1 MNNSDSKDPENM
13 LAAIAALPSNLKD
26 AWELGLSLP
35 LPDFPKISKII
46 ISGMG
51 GSAIGGDLFGSYLSA
66 FAKIPVISH
75 RGYDLTSWAR
85 GRETLVIC
93 SSHSGNTEETLSSF
107 HLALEQ
113 NCSLL
118 TISTGGKLEEEAQA
132 RGISHW
138 KFKHQGQPRT
148 AIGWSFSLLLALA
161 ERLGIVQNQREAVEQ
176 AYALMIT
183 QNERFH
189 PDIPVMKNE
198 TRRLAGQ
205 LLERNIM
212 IFASGELEVIAR
224 RWKTQINENA
234 KAWASFE
241 GIPEMNHN
249 TLAGLVYPDFLFE
262 KSSAIFLRSNFDHP
276 RNQLRIDLSMQA
288 FLEAGIAVD
297 SVKAQGNGRLAE
309 MFSLLQFGDYLS
321 YYLALDYGVDPT
333 PIEALNR
340 LKRALSQN

>member
-1 MNNSDSKDPENM
+1 MNNSELKDPENM
-13 LAAIAALPSNLKD
+13 LAAIAALPSNLKN

-35 LPDFPKISKII
+35 LPGFPKINKII

-51 GSAIGGDLFGSYLSA
+51 GSAIGGDLFGNYLSPI
-66 FAKIPVISH
+66 AKVPVISH
-75 RGYDLTSWAR
+75 RGYGLPAWAE
-85 GRETLVIC
+85 GEETLVIC
-93 SSHSGNTEETLSSF
+93 SSHSGNTEETLNSF
-107 HLALEQ
+107 QLALEQ

-118 TISTGGKLEEEAQA
+118 TISTGGKLEQEAEA
-132 RGISHW
+132 RGITHW
-138 KFKHQGQPRT
+138 KFSHRGQPRT
-148 AIGWSFSLLLALA
+148 AIGWSFGLLLALA
-161 ERLGIVQNQREAVEQ
+161 ERLGIVQNQAEAVEQ
-176 AYALMIT
+176 ACALMLD
-183 QNERFH
+183 QSARFN
-189 PDIPVMKNE
+189 PVVPVMKNE

-205 LLERNIM
+205 LLQRNIM
-212 IFASGELEVIAR
+212 IFAPGELEVIAR

-249 TLAGLVYPDFLFE
+249 TLEALLYPDFLFE
-262 KSSAIFLRSNFDHP
+262 KSSAIFLRSSFDHP
-276 RNQLRIDLSMQA
+276 RNQLRIDLSIQA

-297 SVKAQGNGRLAE
+297 SVRAQGDGRLAE

-340 LKRALSQN
+340 LKQAISES

>member
-1 MNNSDSKDPENM
+1 MNNSELKDPENM
-13 LAAIAALPSNLKD
+13 LAAIAALPSNLKN

-35 LPDFPKISKII
+35 LPDFPKINKII

-51 GSAIGGDLFGSYLSA
+51 GSAIGGDLFGNYLSPI
-66 FAKIPVISH
+66 AKVPVISH
-75 RGYDLTSWAR
+75 RGYGLPAWAE
-85 GRETLVIC
+85 GEETLVIC
-93 SSHSGNTEETLSSF
+93 SSHSGNTEETLNSF
-107 HLALEQ
+107 QLALEQ

-118 TISTGGKLEEEAQA
+118 TISTGGKLEQEAKA
-132 RGISHW
+132 RGITHW
-138 KFKHQGQPRT
+138 KFSHRGQPRT
-148 AIGWSFSLLLALA
+148 AIGWSFGLLLTLA
-161 ERLGIVQNQREAVEQ
+161 ERLGIVQNQAEAVEQ
-176 AYALMIT
+176 ACALMLD
-183 QNERFH
+183 QSARFN
-189 PDIPVMKNE
+189 PEVPVMKNE

-205 LLERNIM
+205 LLQRNIM
-212 IFASGELEVIAR
+212 IFAPGELEVIAR

-249 TLAGLVYPDFLFE
+249 TLEALLYPDFLFE
-262 KSSAIFLRSNFDHP
+262 KSSAIFLRSSFDHP
-276 RNQLRIDLSMQA
+276 RNQLRIDLSIQA

-297 SVKAQGNGRLAE
+297 SVRAQGDGRLAE

-340 LKRALSQN
+340 LKQAISES

>member
-1 MNNSDSKDPENM
+1 MNNSESKDPENM
-13 LAAIAALPSNLKD
+13 LAAIAALPSDLKN
-26 AWELGLSLP
+26 AWELGSTLP
-35 LPDFPKISKII
+35 LPDFPKINKII

-51 GSAIGGDLFGSYLSA
+51 GSAIGGDLFGNYLSS
-66 FAKIPVISH
+66 FAQIPVVSH
-75 RGYDLTSWAR
+75 RGYGLPGWAK
-85 GRETLVIC
+85 GEDTLVIC

-118 TISTGGKLEEEAQA
+118 TISTGGKLEQEAQA
-132 RGISHW
+132 RGIPHW
-138 KFKHQGQPRT
+138 KFNHQGQPRT
-148 AIGWSFSLLLALA
+148 AIGWSFGLLLALA
-161 ERLGIVQNQREAVEQ
+161 DRLSIIQNQKEAVEQ
-176 AYALMIT
+176 TCALMIA
-183 QNERFH
+183 QNARFH

-198 TRRLAGQ
+198 SRRLAGQ
-205 LLERNIM
+205 LIDRNIM
-212 IFASGELEVIAR
+212 IFASGEFEVIAR

-249 TLAGLVYPDFLFE
+249 TLEALLYPDFLFE
-262 KSSAIFLRSNFDHP
+262 KSSAIFLRSSFDHP

-297 SVKAQGNGRLAE
+297 SVKAEGDCLLAE

-333 PIEALNR
+333 PIEELNR
-340 LKRALSQN
+340 FKKAISQS

>member
-1 MNNSDSKDPENM
+1 MNNSELKDPENM
-13 LAAIAALPSNLKD
+13 LAAIAALPSNLKN

-35 LPDFPKISKII
+35 LPDFPKINKII

-51 GSAIGGDLFGSYLSA
+51 GSAIGGDLFGNYLSPI
-66 FAKIPVISH
+66 AKVPVISH
-75 RGYDLTSWAR
+75 RGYGLPAWAE
-85 GRETLVIC
+85 GEETLVIC
-93 SSHSGNTEETLSSF
+93 SSHSGNTEETLNSF
-107 HLALEQ
+107 QLALEQ

-118 TISTGGKLEEEAQA
+118 TISTGGKLEQEAKA
-132 RGISHW
+132 RGITHW
-138 KFKHQGQPRT
+138 KFSHRGQPRT
-148 AIGWSFSLLLALA
+148 AIGWSFGLLLTLA
-161 ERLGIVQNQREAVEQ
+161 ERLGIVQNQAEAVEQ
-176 AYALMIT
+176 ACALMLD
-183 QNERFH
+183 QSARFN
-189 PDIPVMKNE
+189 PEVPVMKNE
-198 TRRLAGQ
+198 TRRLSGQ
-205 LLERNIM
+205 LLQRNIM
-212 IFASGELEVIAR
+212 IFAPGELEVIAR

-249 TLAGLVYPDFLFE
+249 TLEALLYPDFLFE
-262 KSSAIFLRSNFDHP
+262 KSSAIFLRSSFDHP

-297 SVKAQGNGRLAE
+297 SVRAQGDGRLAE

-340 LKRALSQN
+340 LKQAISQS

>member
-1 MNNSDSKDPENM
+1 MNNSELKDPENM
-13 LAAIAALPSNLKD
+13 LAAIAALPSNLKN

-35 LPDFPKISKII
+35 LPGFPKINKII

-51 GSAIGGDLFGSYLSA
+51 GSAIGGDLFGNYLSPI
-66 FAKIPVISH
+66 AKTPVISH
-75 RGYDLTSWAR
+75 RGYGLPAWAE
-85 GRETLVIC
+85 GEETLVIC
-93 SSHSGNTEETLSSF
+93 SSHSGNTEETLNSF
-107 HLALEQ
+107 QLALEQ

-118 TISTGGKLEEEAQA
+118 TISTGGKLEQEAEA
-132 RGISHW
+132 RGITHW
-138 KFKHQGQPRT
+138 KFGHRGQPRT
-148 AIGWSFSLLLALA
+148 AIGWSFGLLLALA
-161 ERLGIVQNQREAVEQ
+161 ERLGIVQNQAEAVEQ
-176 AYALMIT
+176 ACALMLD
-183 QNERFH
+183 QSARFN
-189 PDIPVMKNE
+189 PEVPVMKNE

-205 LLERNIM
+205 LLQRNIM
-212 IFASGELEVIAR
+212 IFAPGELEVIAR

-249 TLAGLVYPDFLFE
+249 TLEGLLYPDFLFE
-262 KSSAIFLRSNFDHP
+262 KSSAIFLRSSFDHP

-297 SVKAQGNGRLAE
+297 SVRAQGDGRLAE

-321 YYLALDYGVDPT
+321 YYLALDYEVDPT

-340 LKRALSQN
+340 LKQAISQS